1 MNSKKGVEINYAPND
16 FQKNIENILGKKV
29 YSFEHF
35 TLDYIEEDYHIPVC
49 FVLYETVKDLKTGSY
64 GLFTHNILTKFKY
77 YLYKYSDERI
87 LIIDFGINGINKIYD
102 INNNFLE
109 KLKDK
114 LNNIDFNSIDL
125 LEKLRKTIVID
136 PRCIINNR
144 SEISY

>member
-1 MNSKKGVEINYAPND
+1 MNSRKGVEINYAPND
-16 FQKNIENILGKKV
+16 FQENIKNIINKKID
-29 YSFEHF
+29 SFEYF
-35 TLDYIEEDYHIPVC
+35 SIDYIEEDYHIPIY
-49 FVLYETVKDLKTGSY
+49 FVIYESLKELKTGSY

-77 YLYKYSDERI
+77 YLYKYSKERI

-136 PRCIINNR
+136 PRCIINNS